1 MITNKTNKVHMCAN
15 IKKISQMEQYL
26 HKELTDKIIQA
37 FYNVYN
43 ELGYGFLENVYQ
55 NALFFELQNN
65 ELQVVPQ
72 KAIDVYYKTQL
83 VGKYKAD
90 LIVNDLVILEL
101 KAVDYLLIEHENQLI
116 NYLKAT
122 DKEIGLLLNFG
133 SKPEIRRKIFTN
145 DRKQTNKAR

>member
-1 MITNKTNKVHMCAN
+1 
-15 IKKISQMEQYL
+15 MEKYK

-55 NALFFELQNN
+55 NALYFELQNKGFKV
-65 ELQVVPQ
+65 EPQ
-72 KAIDVYYKTQL
+72 KAIDVYYQTQL

-90 LIVNDLVILEL
+90 LIVDDLIIVEL
-101 KAVDYLLIEHENQLI
+101 KAVDYLLVEHENQLL

-122 DKEIGLLLNFG
+122 DKEVGLLLNFG
-133 SKPEIRRKIFTN
+133 TKPEIRRKAFDN
-145 DRKQTNKAR
+145 ERKNLRKSLKSASSAC